1 MRFLVTVILSTILF
15 SCSSTTDK
23 EFIIKKEL
31 EMLDTLEQRLAV
43 AEQKLDIDYP
53 EIKERIEEM
62 SIDIMKMRTTEKTF
76 PLDLSSKMV
85 VYSKIKKEYENFYEP
100 FKYATKEMAELKVQ
114 IITLKE
120 SVLKQEFGKEK
131 FKEYYNNEKMALS
144 KLEIY
149 IGKYIQ
155 PVLDMEMEYRRI
167 QKRIDDF
174 LYGDEIEAMKQDQK

>member
-1 MRFLVTVILSTILF
+1 MRILTAIIMSFLLSA
-15 SCSSTTDK
+15 CSSSDK
-23 EFIIKKEL
+23 DFIIKKEL
-31 EMLDTLEQRLAV
+31 EMLDTLESRLAV
-43 AEQKLDIDYP
+43 VEQKLDIDYP

-76 PLDLSSKMV
+76 PMDLSSKMM
-85 VYSKIKKEYENFYEP
+85 VYSKIKEEYENFYEP
-100 FKYATKEMAELKVQ
+100 FKYAKEESSDLKVQ
-114 IITLKE
+114 LITLRE

-144 KLEIY
+144 KLEDY
-149 IGKYIQ
+149 ISKYIQ

-174 LYGDEIEAMKQDQK
+174 LYGDEIEAIKQNGK